1 MKNKTIGFIGG
12 GRITNIFLQA
22 FKNENVSF
30 SKIVIFDPNTEC
42 LQKLQNNYSLIECES
57 ADIEVASTCDFVI
70 LAVHPPIILDILTEI
85 RPFLKKDAIVV
96 SLAPKITIKKMVQ
109 VLNGFENIA
118 RANPSAP
125 GIVNQGINPVTFSN
139 TLSENQKKN
148 ILDLLNILGKAPI
161 VEESKIEA
169 YAVICAMGSTY
180 FWFQLQQLK
189 MLAKSYGM
197 DEKEAEE
204 TISEMINGTVRT
216 LFHSSMT
223 PDEVMDL
230 VPVKPIGEY
239 EERIKSFYSEKL
251 DAIYEKI
258 KP

>member
-85 RPFLKKDAIVV
+85 RSFLKQDAIVV

-118 RANPSAP
+118 RVNPSAP

-139 TLSENQKKN
+139 TLSENQKK
-148 ILDLLNILGKAPI
+148 IFLT
-161 VEESKIEA
+161 
-169 YAVICAMGSTY
+169 C
-180 FWFQLQQLK
+180 
-189 MLAKSYGM
+189 
-197 DEKEAEE
+197 
-204 TISEMINGTVRT
+204 
-216 LFHSSMT
+216 
-223 PDEVMDL
+223 
-230 VPVKPIGEY
+230 
-239 EERIKSFYSEKL
+239 
-251 DAIYEKI
+251 
-258 KP
+258 